1 MTLTP
6 LDIHNKEFSKSFRG
20 YNRNEVNNFLEKVVK
35 DYEGT
40 IKNNI
45 ELKEKLEQLNN
56 KIEHYQNMENTLHNA
71 IVVAQETA
79 EKVKENADKEAELT
93 KEKAKEESE
102 RMIKEAK
109 EESDK
114 MISEAKKEVQKIERE
129 LHDLKN
135 KAYSYRTKLKSI
147 LNTQLEM
154 LEKDSWE
161 LAEEMDEKDVDLKDH
176 KESER
181 DLGENDLNEVS
192 ISEFDRSYYEVG
204 STSEENKDNSIEEK
218 DVIKENDK
226 EEEET
231 DKDNEEKSD
240 KKEL

>member
-93 KEKAKEESE
+93 NKQAKEESE
-102 RMIKEAK
+102 RMINEAR
-109 EESDK
+109 EESER
-114 MISEAKKEVQKIERE
+114 MINEAREEVQKIKRE
-129 LHDLKN
+129 LRDLKN

-154 LEKDSWE
+154 LETDSWE
-161 LAEEMDEKDVDLKDH
+161 LTEEFDEKDAELKDH
-176 KESER
+176 KESES
-181 DLGENDLNEVS
+181 DLSENDLNEVS

-204 STSEENKDNSIEEK
+204 TSEENIVNNEEEK
-218 DVIKENDK
+218 NVTNENDK
-226 EEEET
+226 EEKKADSDHEGNSDE
-231 DKDNEEKSD
+231 KD
-240 KKEL
+240 L